1 MLSTADATWVPAS
14 LLTQSILFGD
24 IRSLMGRLELSR
36 AVESRFISKPFH
48 CRALQWYVYRSL
60 VLENESSVVNAVRFP
75 KIVVVCVAFIS
86 GFCIMTVEMLGA
98 RIMAPYFGGSISV
111 WGSLI
116 TVFMLALS
124 VGYLV
129 GGRLSTR
136 NPNPKTFALFFIGAA
151 IFSIPIIL
159 FADAIMRPIFLTIED
174 PRYGSLFAS
183 IFLYFL
189 PTSIL
194 GMISPYSVR
203 LMVDSHEHS
212 GHMAGLLFFV
222 STIGSA
228 GGTLAT
234 SFYFVLWFDVN
245 QILWG
250 AVAVLLL
257 AGSVILLTDHLL
269 PNRATNTQV

>member
-1 MLSTADATWVPAS
+1 
-14 LLTQSILFGD
+14 
-24 IRSLMGRLELSR
+24 
-36 AVESRFISKPFH
+36 
-48 CRALQWYVYRSL
+48 
-60 VLENESSVVNAVRFP
+60 
-75 KIVVVCVAFIS
+75 
-86 GFCIMTVEMLGA
+86 MTVEMLGA

-124 VGYLV
+124 VGYLI

-151 IFSIPIIL
+151 ISSIPIII
-159 FADAIMRPIFLTIED
+159 FADAIMRPIFLMIED

-183 IFLYFL
+183 IFLYFI

-234 SFYFVLWFDVN
+234 SFYFVLVRCKSDS
-245 QILWG
+245 LG
-250 AVAVLLL
+250 RRCCAA
-257 AGSVILLTDHLL
+257 AGWLSNSSYQLFIAKKSCRRSGFSL
-269 PNRATNTQV
+269 

>member
-1 MLSTADATWVPAS
+1 M
-14 LLTQSILFGD
+14 
-24 IRSLMGRLELSR
+24 
-36 AVESRFISKPFH
+36 
-48 CRALQWYVYRSL
+48 
-60 VLENESSVVNAVRFP
+60 SSVSFP
-75 KIVVVCVAFIS
+75 KMFVICAAFVS

-124 VGYLV
+124 VGYLI

-151 IFSIPIIL
+151 VFSIPVIV
-159 FADAIMRPIFLTIED
+159 FADAIMRPIFLAIED
-174 PRYGSLFAS
+174 PRYGSLLAS
-183 IFLYFL
+183 IFLYFI

-203 LMVDSHEHS
+203 LMVASSEHS

-250 AVAVLLL
+250 AVTALLL
-257 AGSVILLTDHLL
+257 VGSAILLIHSLMQK
-269 PNRATNTQV
+269 RVSSS

>member
-1 MLSTADATWVPAS
+1 
-14 LLTQSILFGD
+14 
-24 IRSLMGRLELSR
+24 
-36 AVESRFISKPFH
+36 
-48 CRALQWYVYRSL
+48 
-60 VLENESSVVNAVRFP
+60 
-75 KIVVVCVAFIS
+75 
-86 GFCIMTVEMLGA
+86 MTVEMLGA

-124 VGYLV
+124 VGYLI

-151 IFSIPIIL
+151 ISSIPIIL
-159 FADAIMRPIFLTIED
+159 FADAIMRPIFLAIED
-174 PRYGSLFAS
+174 PRYGSLLAS
-183 IFLYFL
+183 IFLYFI

-257 AGSVILLTDHLL
+257 AGSVILLINYLL
-269 PNRATNTQV
+269 QKRAANAQVSGYEKQN